1 MRSGGKL
8 LHIRAFSRTVPLES
22 VVGTLGQP
30 LLPSRP
36 SGQWSAPGLCS
47 VWALSSHIGMF
58 SLSPE
63 GPLLVL

>member
-30 LLPSRP
+30 LLPSGP
-36 SGQWSAPGLCS
+36 SGQWSTPGLGS
-47 VWALSSHIGMF
+47 VWALSGHIGMF